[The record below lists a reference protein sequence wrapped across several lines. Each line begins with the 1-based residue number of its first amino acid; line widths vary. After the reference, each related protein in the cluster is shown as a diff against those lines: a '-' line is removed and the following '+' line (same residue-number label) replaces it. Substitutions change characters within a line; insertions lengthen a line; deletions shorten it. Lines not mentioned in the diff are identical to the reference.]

1 MVWRPARRAA
11 SPAEHRQD
19 VWGQRRCSVARHFSE
34 FLPPQNPQADN
45 PSQMREE
52 AVELVGRIAVHSTKP
67 SQSASIDGRSSPRRC
82 ERTEAPTGIE
92 KGGHIGAIAFLC
104 REAVEAT
111 RGSLLLIVK
120 MSLDEDTARAA
131 AHAFTRF
138 DLGSKG
144 YLTRH
149 ELRCAHVALLGHP
162 PSLVRASKSLSQNRT
177 TYCSQN
183 SHFPA
188 HRSSLT
194 YCCPSN
200 ATLTPP
206 APHRWASRSYN

>member
-1 MVWRPARRAA
+1 MAAGPASRL
-11 SPAEHRQD
+11 PAEHRQD
-19 VWGQRRCSVARHFSE
+19 VWGQRRCSVARHFRE

-52 AVELVGRIAVHSTKP
+52 AVELVGRIAQHTKP
-67 SQSASIDGRSSPRRC
+67 SQSADRWEVTTSLMQGSEVHPK
-82 ERTEAPTGIE
+82 GGE
-92 KGGHIGAIAFLC
+92 KGRPYWRHCILWR
-104 REAVEAT
+104 REARSAA
-111 RGSLLLIVK
+111 LLIVK

-162 PSLVRASKSLSQNRT
+162 PSLVRASKSLSQLAQPIAHKIRIFPRT
-177 TYCSQN
+177 GR
-183 SHFPA
+183 A
-188 HRSSLT
+188 
-194 YCCPSN
+194 
-200 ATLTPP
+200 
-206 APHRWASRSYN
+206 